1 MIFLVDVI
9 DVTWLKIH
17 KTMNIIEFINHF
29 PDEQSCESFLKSH
42 REKCGIYCKTCKC
55 FSKHYWFSGRKF
67 FECSKCRRRTSLKAG
82 TVMESSNLSLHT
94 WFTAFLLMSAT
105 KKGFSCLEFQRQM
118 GMKRYETAFNLM
130 HKIRAVMGKRDDL
143 YLLKGMVEYDE
154 AYVEKAT
161 RKEVQQ
167 HLKRGKG
174 SQKQAIVAVASES
187 TPLEDPETGKKSRHC
202 GFFKMKVLK
211 DVTKESVEE
220 FVEESIK
227 RGSVLFTDKN
237 ASNVDLQKLVDE
249 HIKIKSS
256 AESTKGDL
264 NWVHVAIS
272 NLKKNLLGIY
282 HMVSEKYLQNYLD
295 EFVYKLNRRYFGEKL
310 FDRLIVAAI
319 YPYVQHSE

>member
-1 MIFLVDVI
+1 MSGFDDVSWI
-9 DVTWLKIH
+9 KIH
-17 KTMNIIEFINHF
+17 KAMNIFEFITHF
-29 PDEQSCESFLKSH
+29 PNEESCEYYLKLH
-42 REKCGIYCKTCKC
+42 RERTGTFCKTCQII
-55 FSKHYWFSGRKF
+55 SKHYWFSGKKF

-105 KKGFSCLEFQRQM
+105 KKGFSCLEFQRQL
-118 GMKRYETAFNLM
+118 GLKRYETAFNLM
-130 HKIRAVMGKRDDL
+130 HKIRTVMGKRDGL

-161 RKEVQQ
+161 KKAIQEQ
-167 HLKRGKG
+167 LKRGKG

-187 TPLEDPETGKKSRHC
+187 TPLEDPDSGSKSRHC
-202 GFFKMKVLK
+202 GFFKMKILK
-211 DVTKESVEE
+211 DVTSESVEG
-220 FVEESIK
+220 FIADSLNPK
-227 RGSVLFTDKN
+227 SVLFTDKN
-237 ASNVDLQKLVDE
+237 PAYVNLEKMVE
-249 HIKIKSS
+249 NHIKVKSS
-256 AESTKGDL
+256 ASTTKGDL

-310 FDRLIVAAI
+310 FDRLIIASI
-319 YPYVQHSE
+319 YSYVQNTE

>member
-1 MIFLVDVI
+1 MISLVDINGVS
-9 DVTWLKIH
+9 WLKIH
-17 KTMNIIEFINHF
+17 KTMNILEFVNHF
-29 PDEQSCESFLKSH
+29 PNEESCEEFLKTY
-42 REKCGIYCKTCKC
+42 RENSGVYCKTCKC
-55 FSKHYWFSGRKF
+55 FSKQYWYSGKKF
-67 FECSKCRRRTSLKAG
+67 FECSICRRRTSLKAG
-82 TVMESSNLSLHT
+82 TVMESSNLTLQT

-105 KKGFSCLEFQRQM
+105 KKGFSCLEFQRQL
-118 GMKRYETAFNLM
+118 GLRRYETAFNLM

-161 RKEVQQ
+161 RKEVQER
-167 HLKRGKG
+167 LKRGKG

-187 TPLEDPETGKKSRHC
+187 TPLEDPATGKKGRHC
-202 GFFKMKVLK
+202 GFFKMKVLM
-211 DVTKESVEE
+211 DVTKESVEG
-220 FVEESIK
+220 FVEESVDP
-227 RGSVLFTDKN
+227 GSVLFTDKN
-237 ASNVDLQKLVDE
+237 TAYVNLEKLVEE

-256 AESTKGDL
+256 ADSTKGDL

-272 NLKKNLLGIY
+272 NLKRNLLGIY

-310 FDRLIVAAI
+310 FNRLILAAV

>member
-1 MIFLVDVI
+1 
-9 DVTWLKIH
+9 
-17 KTMNIIEFINHF
+17 MNIIEFINHF
-29 PDEQSCESFLKSH
+29 PDEESCESYLKTH
-42 REKCGIYCKTCKC
+42 RENSGIYCKTCKC
-55 FSKHYWFSGRKF
+55 FSKQYWFSGKRF

-105 KKGFSCLEFQRQM
+105 KKGFSCLEFQRQI
-118 GMKRYETAFNLM
+118 GLKRYETAFNLM
-130 HKIRAVMGKRDDL
+130 HKIRVVMGKRDDL

-161 RKEVQQ
+161 RKVVQER
-167 HLKRGKG
+167 LKRGKG

-187 TPLEDPETGKKSRHC
+187 TPLEDLESGMKSRHC
-202 GFFKMKVLK
+202 GFFKMKVLT

-220 FVEESIK
+220 FVGESIEPE
-227 RGSVLFTDKN
+227 SVLFTDKN
-237 ASNVDLQKLVDE
+237 TSNVDLEKLVEE

-272 NLKKNLLGIY
+272 NLKRNLLGIY

-295 EFVYKLNRRYFGEKL
+295 EFAYKLNRRYFGEKL